1 MGTQKDSKIVLRANT
16 EFKNEYKRLC
26 EMNGYTY
33 SKRIIM
39 LITKDMNYLKKQN
52 E

>member
-1 MGTQKDSKIVLRANT
+1 MGTQKDTKIVLRANT
-16 EFKNEYKRLC
+16 EFKNEYKKLC
-26 EMNGYTY
+26 ETNGYTY

-39 LITKDMNYLKKQN
+39 LITKDIDYLKNHN